1 MVPISLA
8 SIVPSHVGNAI
19 DHAVCRAA
27 PSKTQRPSV
36 EAGILPSLA
45 GVVLFR
51 NISPQTASPVPPKTS
66 VTNNAALL
74 RSPCRQ
80 LAVSRTAAEVIVG
93 FSQRNL
99 DHSSFYSDLSA

>member
-51 NISPQTASPVPPKTS
+51 NISPQTASPVPPKNVGYEQRGS
-66 VTNNAALL
+66 VEKPMPTVG
-74 RSPCRQ
+74 C
-80 LAVSRTAAEVIVG
+80 LADG
-93 FSQRNL
+93 C
-99 DHSSFYSDLSA
+99 